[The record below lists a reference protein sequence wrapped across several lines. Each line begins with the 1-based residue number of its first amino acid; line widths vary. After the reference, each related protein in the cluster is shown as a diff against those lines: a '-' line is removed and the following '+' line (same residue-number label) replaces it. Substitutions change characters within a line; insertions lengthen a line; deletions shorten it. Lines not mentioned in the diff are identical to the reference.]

1 MRAVGQTPE
10 ENTDDYGNQMNGGNR
25 ISKYLPQAISE
36 PILEPIQ

>member
-10 ENTDDYGNQMNGGNR
+10 ENTDDYDNQMYGGNR
-25 ISKYLPQAISE
+25 ISYLPQAISE